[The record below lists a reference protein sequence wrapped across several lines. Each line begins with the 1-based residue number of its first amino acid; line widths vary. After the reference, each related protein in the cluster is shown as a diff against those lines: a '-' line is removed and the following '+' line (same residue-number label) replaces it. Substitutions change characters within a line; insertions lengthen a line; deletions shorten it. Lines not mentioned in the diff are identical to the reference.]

1 MQLIVTALVAVWAMN
16 SQTFKNIF
24 VNTPMIIV
32 VSVSLM
38 AVSIAVACFQEVM
51 RKYGLPILI
60 VFTLLFSILVG
71 IICAQTKSSIVLTA
85 FGITAF
91 LVIALTAYACINV
104 VI

>member
-1 MQLIVTALVAVWAMN
+1 
-16 SQTFKNIF
+16 
-24 VNTPMIIV
+24 MIIV

-38 AVSIAVACFQEVM
+38 AISFVVACCQEVM

-71 IICAQTKSSIVLTA
+71 IICAQTKSNVVLTA

-91 LVIALTAYACINV
+91 LVIALTAYACNYLFIKALLKQ
-104 VI
+104 I